1 MVNRLARYEFSERLA
16 DLLGESRRDLRFRV
30 TLMVTGGLVAPGPR
44 GRGSPPAT
52 PQYAAQLLIGA
63 MAAPQ
68 QAQTVEAIRCYEDL
82 RPAAVAP
89 GGNTPRVLFGP
100 AVATADAEDP
110 PAVTIRLD
118 GMPFGEALAQLL
130 ELACAEETRAIV
142 AGELFGVWVNRG
154 CPVASLQFSAWWQ
167 GRRAVFSHTYG
178 LAPGAAPPAWLDPQ
192 RGGLVDPGLFHT
204 VFLPVRKLIEIG
216 SLTTLSDD
224 RSNPMLNKLGH
235 KMAAIANMAKLAAK
249 TPHGSRWEKLLSTLT
264 SVKAWSDQ
272 VDAQESRLHE
282 VSGFGSNPGELKMC
296 TYLPEGLPANAPLVV
311 VLHGCTQS
319 AASYNKGSGW
329 STVADRHGFALLFPQ
344 QQWNNNPL
352 RCFNWFRP
360 EDNERERGE
369 PQSIV
374 QMVDKMVA
382 EHGLDRRRVYV
393 TGTSSGGAM
402 TTVMLAS
409 YPEVFAGGAVIA
421 GVPYRTAKG
430 LQEGLESI
438 FQGRSRS
445 AEEWGALVRAASAHQ
460 GPWPTL
466 SVWHGDADTAVK
478 PINAEELIKQWAD
491 VHGLDAKPSIEMR
504 VDGYPRRVWLGANGE
519 ELIESYTIT
528 GMSHGAALDPGPE
541 PHQCGTAAPFFNA
554 VGISSTHRIADFWGL
569 LGERSASTGAPDL
582 APGAR
587 RAGSGAATAAAIDAA
602 AARTGEPAAEPK
614 AAGAAAAE
622 PARESASRA
631 RPVDVGEPLTGE
643 DPAADARKARGGT
656 SDEASGAGHRGIGL
670 DVHGIISA
678 SLQAAGLLKPGNR
691 PRSSAPLGIDVP
703 GIISTAL
710 EAAGVLKGGAQRS
723 GPFRPETLRSAGWEG
738 AGWDLLHDDARA
750 FRGGSMLYGHA
761 SSGDSGAVG
770 ARAQAISRRLRL
782 GPRPELSYVR
792 RLDLNA
798 AVNDYT
804 SASFRVLVDGIVV
817 DEVTAIGMVHQE
829 NEWLRQSAVDLAR
842 FANREVTL
850 TLEVAAYSNIYSTV
864 YAKAWVDQVTIS
876 NAVDVAA
883 HC

>member
-1 MVNRLARYEFSERLA
+1 MLARPARYEFSERLA
-16 DLLGESRRDLRFRV
+16 DILGESRRDLRFRV
-30 TLMVTGGLVAPGPR
+30 TLMVSSGLVPAGPR

-52 PQYAAQLLIGA
+52 PQYAAHLLIGA

-68 QAQTVEAIRCYEDL
+68 QAQTIEAIRCYEDL
-82 RPAAVAP
+82 RPAAVVPA
-89 GGNTPRVLFGP
+89 GNTPRVLFGP
-100 AVATADAEDP
+100 AVAAAAADAQPES
-110 PAVTIRLD
+110 AIRLD
-118 GMPFGEALAQLL
+118 GLRFGEALARLL
-130 ELACAEETRAIV
+130 ELACANETRAIV
-142 AGELFGVWVNRG
+142 AGELFGVCVNRG

-178 LAPGAAPPAWLDPQ
+178 LAPDALPPAWLDPE
-192 RGGLVDPGLFHT
+192 RGGVVDPGLFHA

-216 SLTTLSDD
+216 CLTTLSDD
-224 RSNPMLNKLGH
+224 RSRPMLNKLGH

-249 TPHGSRWEKLLSTLT
+249 TPHGSRWEKLLSTLA
-264 SVKAWSDQ
+264 SVQAWSEQ
-272 VDAQESRLHE
+272 VDSQENRLVE
-282 VSGFGSNPGELKMC
+282 VTGFGANPGELRMY
-296 TYLPEGLPANAPLVV
+296 TYLPEGLPADAPLVV

-329 STVADRHGFALLFPQ
+329 STLADRYGFALLFPQ

-369 PQSIV
+369 PLSIR
-374 QMVDKMVA
+374 QMVGKMVA
-382 EHGLDRRRVYV
+382 DHAVDPNRVYV

-402 TTVMLAS
+402 TAVMLAS

-421 GVPYRTAKG
+421 GVPYRSAKG
-430 LQEGLESI
+430 LQEGLETI

-445 AEEWGALVRAASAHQ
+445 PKEWGELVRAASPHQ
-460 GPWPTL
+460 GPWPRV

-478 PINAEELIKQWAD
+478 PVNAEEIIKQWAD
-491 VHGLDAKPSIEMR
+491 VHGLDLQPTIEMR
-504 VDGYPRRVWLGANGE
+504 VAGYPRRVWQGPDGE

-528 GMSHGAALDPGPE
+528 GMSHGAALDPGAE

-569 LGERSASTGAPDL
+569 LAGRPARSESFAADAS
-582 APGAR
+582 
-587 RAGSGAATAAAIDAA
+587 
-602 AARTGEPAAEPK
+602 ARTAGTAQTER
-614 AAGAAAAE
+614 GAAAHATADT
-622 PARESASRA
+622 ARAAGPIEAGEQAFREESARQA
-631 RPVDVGEPLTGE
+631 EQAH
-643 DPAADARKARGGT
+643 AAGSDDQRRGG
-656 SDEASGAGHRGIGL
+656 SSPLGL

-678 SLQAAGLLKPGNR
+678 SLQAAGLLKAGNR
-691 PRSSAPLGIDVP
+691 PRSTAPLGIDVP

-710 EAAGVLKGGAQRS
+710 EAAGVLKGLGQRPAS
-723 GPFRPETLRSAGWEG
+723 AARDGTLHNAGWEG
-738 AGWDLLHDDARA
+738 AGWDLLHDDPRA

-770 ARAQAISRRLRL
+770 ARAQSISRRIAL
-782 GPRPELSYVR
+782 GPRPGLSYVR
-792 RLDLNA
+792 RLDLSA

-842 FANREVTL
+842 FANRTVTL

-864 YAKAWVDQVTIS
+864 YAKAWVDQVTVS
-876 NAVDVAA
+876 NAVDVA

>member
-68 QAQTVEAIRCYEDL
+68 QAQTIEAIRCYEDL
-82 RPAAVAP
+82 QPAVVAP

-100 AVATADAEDP
+100 AVATADAEEQ
-110 PAVTIRLD
+110 PAAAIGLD
-118 GMPFGEALAQLL
+118 GMRFGEALAQLL

-192 RGGLVDPGLFHT
+192 RGGVVDPGLFHT

-224 RSNPMLNKLGH
+224 RSSPMLNKLGN

-249 TPHGSRWEKLLSTLT
+249 TPHGSRWEKLLSTLA

-272 VDAQESRLHE
+272 VDAQESRLRE
-282 VSGFGSNPGELKMC
+282 VSAFGSNPGELKMY
-296 TYLPEGLPANAPLVV
+296 THLPEGLPANAPLVV

-352 RCFNWFRP
+352 CCFNWFRP
-360 EDNERERGE
+360 EDNERQRGE
-369 PQSIV
+369 AQSIV

-402 TTVMLAS
+402 TAVMMAS

-438 FQGRSRS
+438 FQGRVRS
-445 AEEWGALVRAASAHQ
+445 GQEWGALVRAASAHQ

-478 PINAEELIKQWAD
+478 PVNAEELIKQWAD
-491 VHGLDAKPSIEMR
+491 VHGLDARPSIEMR
-504 VDGYPRRVWLGANGE
+504 VDGYPRRVWQGADGE

-569 LGERSASTGAPDL
+569 LAERPASAQ
-582 APGAR
+582 APGVVEGAR
-587 RAGSGAATAAAIDAA
+587 AA
-602 AARTGEPAAEPK
+602 AAGARAAKATAESAAETT
-614 AAGAAAAE
+614 AE
-622 PARESASRA
+622 PAPAGASRA
-631 RPVDVGEPLTGE
+631 RPVDAGEPLLRE
-643 DPAADARKARGGT
+643 EPSA
-656 SDEASGAGHRGIGL
+656 GAGKAHAGRAEESSGTAHRALGL

-678 SLQAAGLLKPGNR
+678 SLQAAGLLKPGSR

-723 GPFRPETLRSAGWEG
+723 GPFSPFSPETLRSAGWEG

-770 ARAQAISRRLRL
+770 ARAQSISRRLTL

-829 NEWLRQSAVDLAR
+829 NEWLRQSALDLAR

-876 NAVDVAA
+876 NTVDVAA